1 MDNHNKLKTIKMN
14 TDNKK
19 VETEQC
25 NMPSVSSSFSIIV
38 WNKKQDRPATND
50 EIDFL
55 INGDDDNG
63 QLFLAWNKVIATKED
78 KGQIH
83 LHIDSG
89 EENNYEIRYV
99 V

>member
-1 MDNHNKLKTIKMN
+1 MN
-14 TDNKK
+14 TSSKNT
-19 VETEQC
+19 EAEQC
-25 NMPSVSSSFSIIV
+25 TIPSVSSSFSIIV

-55 INGDDDNG
+55 INGDDNNG
-63 QLFLAWNKVIATKED
+63 QLFLAWNKVIVTKEE
-78 KGQIH
+78 KGQIY